1 MIDWAENNPGL
12 QRFSLVILGIISGFL
27 KAFSDGFLDEAR
39 IIPMFPAHLRAGP
52 GSILQ
57 AIEQIRDKDACGRQ
71 NPEAIK
77 KLRSITTIDASKTS
91 NKNTNK
97 K

>member
-1 MIDWAENNPGL
+1 
-12 QRFSLVILGIISGFL
+12 LGW
-27 KAFSDGFLDEAR
+27 KA
-39 IIPMFPAHLRAGP
+39 
-52 GSILQ
+52 SILQ
-57 AIEQIRDKDACGRQ
+57 AIEQIRDKDAYGRQ

-91 NKNTNK
+91 NKNTYK

>member
-1 MIDWAENNPGL
+1 
-12 QRFSLVILGIISGFL
+12 LGW
-27 KAFSDGFLDEAR
+27 KA
-39 IIPMFPAHLRAGP
+39 
-52 GSILQ
+52 SILQ
-57 AIEQIRDKDACGRQ
+57 AIEQIRDQDMCDRQ

-91 NKNTNK
+91 NKNTYK